1 MKILFVIL
9 FIVVNTYAN
18 NLTDSFG
25 DNFKNFHNYINS
37 SFSNDNWKFLNIE
50 IDTMIVIIQYLLI
63 ISLVTIILIL
73 IFKIYVET
81 ESNHIIKRSKELKV
95 IINNLLEN
103 KLFDTSAIVNP
114 KTKFG
119 HFALVNVIIYF
130 IRKHPEYKEFF
141 YKILED
147 KGSMK
152 YLQERSNDTFSFS
165 RFESIEKLGLLNYD
179 KNKVFLFKVI
189 VNSNN
194 KRLIEHAMIGISSI
208 IERKD
213 LKYILNELI
222 KLKGSGK
229 FFEFI
234 FSTLI
239 QRMIYL
245 KEKQGIIDIFYF
257 LLEVRN
263 NEKFLKPF
271 IDAIGYIKVTD
282 CSSEFFD
289 LYFMAHSL
297 DLKMSTIR
305 AIGALAINEK
315 SDEAIMFALSSK
327 KDVLRIAASKN
338 LNLYNFEKYK
348 ARIEELL
355 ADSNYNVR
363 LNTALSVANSEDGLS
378 LLNKIYEESEDVY
391 AKEMAKYAIVVNER
405 KKKNIPILKNWE
417 LEEKF
422 EKELEILKQEE
433 NITDEII

>member
-1 MKILFVIL
+1 M
-9 FIVVNTYAN
+9 YAN
-18 NLTDSFG
+18 NLTDSFENTFSRVH
-25 DNFKNFHNYINS
+25 DYINS
-37 SFSNDNWKFLNIE
+37 YFSSDDSWKYFDIE

-63 ISLVTIILIL
+63 ISLITIILIL

-81 ESNHIIKRSKELKV
+81 ESNHIIKRSKELKF
-95 IINNLLEN
+95 IINNLIEN
-103 KLFDTSAIVNP
+103 KIFNTNAIANP
-114 KTKFG
+114 KTKLG

-130 IRKHPEYKEFF
+130 IRKYPEYKSFF
-141 YKILED
+141 YEILEK

-152 YLQERSNDTFSFS
+152 YLQERSNDAFSFS
-165 RFESIEKLGLLNYD
+165 RFESVEKLGLLNYE
-179 KNKVFLFKVI
+179 KNKVFLFKII
-189 VNSNN
+189 VNSGN

-213 LKYILNELI
+213 LKYILNELV

-239 QRMIYL
+239 QRMLYL

-263 NEKFLKPF
+263 NEKYLKPF
-271 IDAIGYIKVTD
+271 IDAVGYIKVND

-305 AIGALAINEK
+305 AIGALSINEK

-348 ARIEELL
+348 SKIEELL

-378 LLNKIYEESEDVY
+378 LLNKIYEESDDLY

-405 KKKNIPILKNWE
+405 RNKNIPILKNWE

-422 EKELEILKQEE
+422 EAELEVLKKEE
-433 NITDEII
+433 NISDEII